1 MGFFDML
8 LVLRFRLDTTW
19 ITSKTIL
26 PLRVLCPETAS
37 STLWMLGF
45 LNYPST
51 FQQILHCAFICVWH
65 KCQRVR
71 HCTFL
76 LLVSEPLHIRS
87 WCYVP
92 YLLKQRPTL
101 HHLSL
106 FDAVSKQFLV
116 PRSFMSTK
124 NPTRSWRYLVSS
136 SSNFPCA
143 PHWKGLMNMCHSQQP
158 RQWKHPFGIR
168 GKQNIGSVVGN
179 KFAIHARRPQA
190 EDKNLRF
197 AIVKFPDAIS
207 TCHRSSTP
215 FGHILIAIRGVITIR
230 FSFALGQSRTQK
242 HCGLLKPC

>member
-116 PRSFMSTK
+116 PRSFMSKKKSNTLLVLSRFVLQQLPMCPSLDGI
-124 NPTRSWRYLVSS
+124 NEHVPFPTTSS
-136 SSNFPCA
+136 VETSVRHPRKA
-143 PHWKGLMNMCHSQQP
+143 KHWKCCWQQ
-158 RQWKHPFGIR
+158 IC
-168 GKQNIGSVVGN
+168 NS
-179 KFAIHARRPQA
+179 RPA
-190 EDKNLRF
+190 SPGGR
-197 AIVKFPDAIS
+197 
-207 TCHRSSTP
+207 
-215 FGHILIAIRGVITIR
+215 
-230 FSFALGQSRTQK
+230 
-242 HCGLLKPC
+242 

>member
-1 MGFFDML
+1 VLSYVFDTS
-8 LVLRFRLDTTW
+8 VNAFVIVRFCSWFLNHFTYALDATSLTCWNNAQHYTTFHSLMQFPNSSW
-19 ITSKTIL
+19 YRAL
-26 PLRVLCPETAS
+26 LCP
-37 STLWMLGF
+37 
-45 LNYPST
+45 
-51 FQQILHCAFICVWH
+51 Q
-65 KCQRVR
+65 
-71 HCTFL
+71 
-76 LLVSEPLHIRS
+76 
-87 WCYVP
+87 
-92 YLLKQRPTL
+92 
-101 HHLSL
+101 
-106 FDAVSKQFLV
+106 
-116 PRSFMSTK
+116 K
-124 NPTRSWRYLVSS
+124 NPTRSWCYLVSS

-143 PHWKGLMNMCHSQQP
+143 PHWMGLMNMCHSQQP

-215 FGHILIAIRGVITIR
+215 FGHILLAIRGVITIR